1 MTAKEKAREL
11 YPNSWYSACEI
22 YKEEAERCGKIS
34 GFVAGADWMLEKAIY
49 WLQEH
54 VNDYLFDDG
63 TPERPWLKCSAC
75 MFDAFKKAM
84 EE

>member
-1 MTAKEKAREL
+1 MIEKAT
-11 YPNSWYSACEI
+11 S
-22 YKEEAERCGKIS
+22 
-34 GFVAGADWMLEKAIY
+34 

-63 TPERPWLKCSAC
+63 TPERPWLKCKSD
-75 MFDAFKKAM
+75 MFDDFKKAM